1 VGTNHFRRAWLTV
14 IPLLVVAMLWLAGC
28 DDDVSGPTE
37 VAEEPFA
44 FDLDAVD
51 QLRLI
56 LENINGTITVSGA
69 LGTDS
74 AFIDGVRQVWSES
87 REDAEAHLSD
97 VHVEVDV
104 VADSIIVRTTQP
116 TRADN
121 RIYAV
126 NYELVIPARLE
137 VWIVNANGVIS
148 VEFIDNTVSIV
159 NANGDIT
166 LDEIVGSVAVVLA
179 NGDVDSQVTL
189 PLDGVID
196 HVVANGSIQLSIPT
210 NTSAVFSAEVGNGTI
225 STSNLVFE
233 NQTST
238 DSTFTGR
245 LGEGR
250 GEIALVLGNG
260 NITVLG
266 F

>member
-1 VGTNHFRRAWLTV
+1 MGTIHFRRAWLTV
-14 IPLLVVAMLWLAGC
+14 IPLLVVPTLWLAGC

-37 VAEEPFA
+37 VAEEPFS

-74 AFIDGVRQVWSES
+74 AFIDGARQVWAST
-87 REDAEAHLSD
+87 REDAEAHLSE
-97 VHVEVDV
+97 VQVEVEV
-104 VADSIIVRTTQP
+104 VAESIFVRTTQP
-116 TRADN
+116 TQADN
-121 RIYAV
+121 RVYAV

-137 VWIVNANGVIS
+137 VAIVNANGVITIES
-148 VEFIDNTVSIV
+148 IDNTVSIV

-179 NGDVDSQVTL
+179 NGDVDSEVTL
-189 PLDGVID
+189 PLDGMIDQVI
-196 HVVANGSIQLSIPT
+196 ANGNIQLSIPT
-210 NTSAVFSAEVGNGTI
+210 NTSALFSAEVGNGTI

-233 NQTST
+233 NETST
-238 DSTFTGR
+238 DTTLTGR
-245 LGEGR
+245 LGDGH
-250 GEIALVLGNG
+250 GDIALAVGNG
-260 NITVLG
+260 NITVVG